1 MLSKRLLAG
10 LLGCGMAVAA
20 LAADPNTNV
29 SIAVDGT
36 AIDGVTGYRIDFSR
50 QDMLRTDSR
59 RLGVA
64 YSPDQRLLT
73 LTVTQKGLAQLQ
85 DWINQTTSGGTP
97 TTHTV
102 QVTAKD
108 EKNQVL
114 VRWELTNVVPT
125 TLSSAAAGNFI
136 DITATLE
143 FFFDQLRLLEARN
156 N

>member
-1 MLSKRLLAG
+1 MLSKRFLAG
-10 LLGCGMAVAA
+10 LIGCGIAVAA
-20 LAADPNTNV
+20 LAADSNTNV

-50 QDMLRTDSR
+50 QDTIRTDSR

-85 DWINQTTSGGTP
+85 DWLNQVMSGGTP
-97 TTHTV
+97 ATHTV

-114 VRWELTNVVPT
+114 LRWQLTNVIPT
-125 TLSSAAAGNFI
+125 TLSSAASGDFV
-136 DITATLE
+136 DVTATLE
-143 FFFDQLRLLEARN
+143 FFFDQLQLLEARN

>member
-1 MLSKRLLAG
+1 MLSKRFLAG
-10 LLGCGMAVAA
+10 LLGCGIAA
-20 LAADPNTNV
+20 ATLAADPNTNV
-29 SIAVDGT
+29 SIAVEGT
-36 AIDGVTGYRIDFSR
+36 AIDGVMGYRIDFSR

-85 DWINQTTSGGTP
+85 DWLNQTMTGGTP
-97 TTHTV
+97 VTHTV

-125 TLSSAAAGNFI
+125 TLSSAASGNFV
-136 DITATLE
+136 DVTATLE
-143 FFFDQLRLLEARN
+143 FFFEQLRLLEARN

>member
-10 LLGCGMAVAA
+10 LFAGGIAFAA

-36 AIDGVTGYRIDFSR
+36 AIDGVTGYRIDFTR

-59 RLGVA
+59 RLGIA

-85 DWINQTTSGGTP
+85 DWLNQTMTGGTP
-97 TTHTV
+97 ATHTV

-114 VRWELTNVVPT
+114 VRWEMTNVTPT

-136 DITATLE
+136 DVTATLE
-143 FFFDQLRLLEARN
+143 FFFDSLRLVEARN

>member
-1 MLSKRLLAG
+1 MLSKRLLVC
-10 LLGCGMAVAA
+10 LLGGGIAVAA

-29 SIAVDGT
+29 SIAVDGA

-59 RLGVA
+59 RLGIA

-85 DWINQTTSGGTP
+85 DWLNQTMTGGTP
-97 TTHTV
+97 ATHTV

-114 VRWELTNVVPT
+114 VRWELTSVVPT

-136 DITATLE
+136 DVTATLE
-143 FFFDQLRLLEARN
+143 FSFDQLRLVEARN